1 MLITRKLFNIFNYL
15 CLGNILKLVQLRTF
29 YSTYNGNLSPSIVPV
44 VYYLNADIEKDAAI
58 KQK

>member
-15 CLGNILKLVQLRTF
+15 CLGNILKLVQLRT
-29 YSTYNGNLSPSIVPV
+29 YSSTYNGNLSPSIVPV
-44 VYYLNADIEKDAAI
+44 VSYNADIEKDAAI